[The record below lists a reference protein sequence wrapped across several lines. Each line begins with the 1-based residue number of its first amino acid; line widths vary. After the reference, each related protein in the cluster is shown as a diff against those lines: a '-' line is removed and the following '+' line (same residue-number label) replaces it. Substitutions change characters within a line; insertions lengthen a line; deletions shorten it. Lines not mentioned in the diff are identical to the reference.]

1 MTIRR
6 KGMRSRRI
14 RAKRI
19 WSIVILLSVGIIAF
33 TLGFSQGQQSVY
45 QKAKNNEEILE
56 LYK

>member
-1 MTIRR
+1 
-6 KGMRSRRI
+6 MRSRRI